1 MEPGGSMGMIKV
13 KGGYY
18 TQEEAD
24 AGVIPEGKNV
34 GDVRAINSYDRQII
48 ELDPS
53 WEGGF
58 NTRIAYKNWELSAV
72 ASFRH
77 GGKLISTLYGAS
89 SYLNM
94 LTGRRNNVDVNYWTE
109 DNPTNDYPSPAG
121 PVSNDNPKYGN
132 SLALFSGSY
141 LKFRTIT
148 LGYNFKGEWMKKI
161 GLTNLRAYATVT
173 NPFVL
178 FSPYYD
184 ESGMDPE
191 PNSKGNENQAASS
204 YNSKILVV
212 GFNTPTTRNYLF
224 GLNVTF

>member
-1 MEPGGSMGMIKV
+1 M
-13 KGGYY
+13 
-18 TQEEAD
+18 
-24 AGVIPEGKNV
+24 
-34 GDVRAINSYDRQII
+34 
-48 ELDPS
+48 
-53 WEGGF
+53 
-58 NTRIAYKNWELSAV
+58 V

-89 SYLNM
+89 GYLNM

-109 DNPTNDYPSPAG
+109 NNPTNDYPFPGGILSG
-121 PVSNDNPKYGN
+121 DNPKYGN

-148 LGYNFKGEWMKKI
+148 LGYNFKGEWMKKV
-161 GLTNLRAYATVT
+161 GLTSLRAYATVT

-178 FSPYYD
+178 FSPYNN

-191 PNSKGNENQAASS
+191 TNSKGDENQASSS

-212 GFNTPTTRNYLF
+212 GTNTPTTRNYLF

>member
-1 MEPGGSMGMIKV
+1 MEPDGMVGMIKV
-13 KGGYY
+13 KGGYD
-18 TQEEAD
+18 ED
-24 AGVIPEGKNV
+24 GNP
-34 GDVRAINSYDRQII
+34 RAINTNDRQII

-58 NTRIAYKNWELSAV
+58 NTRVAYKNWDLSAV

-77 GGKLISTLYGAS
+77 GGKLISTLYGSS

-94 LTGRRNNVDVNYWTE
+94 LTGRRNNVDVDYWTE
-109 DNPTNDYPSPAG
+109 DNPTNKYPNPANKTT
-121 PVSNDNPKYGN
+121 NDNPKYGTT
-132 SLALFSGSY
+132 LGFFSGSY

-148 LGYNFKGEWMKKI
+148 LGYNFKGDWMKKAGI
-161 GLTNLRAYATVT
+161 SALRAYATVT

-178 FSPYYD
+178 FSPYHD

-191 PNSKGNENQAASS
+191 TNSRGNENQAAAGYSS
-204 YNSKILVV
+204 KVLVV